1 MKQVTAYMAND
12 GTLHYEAA
20 QCASHELDQRLRPM
34 IAQFLDEDH
43 DSQSTSTRN
52 RHTALLMNWEV
63 FKLRL
68 VDDSVMP

>member
-1 MKQVTAYMAND
+1 MKQITAYMASD

-34 IAQFLDEDH
+34 VAQFLDEDP
-43 DSQSTSTRN
+43 DSQSTGTRN
-52 RHTALLMNWEV
+52 RHTALLLKWEV

-68 VDDSVMP
+68 TDDAVMP